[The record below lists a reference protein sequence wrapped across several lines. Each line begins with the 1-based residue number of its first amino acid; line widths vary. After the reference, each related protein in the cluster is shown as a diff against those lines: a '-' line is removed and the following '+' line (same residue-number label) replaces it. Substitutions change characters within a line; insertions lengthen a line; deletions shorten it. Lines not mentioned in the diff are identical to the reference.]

1 MAALASRFH
10 VNYLLSWCDVGIDVF
25 EHRLEHGIVAHGQ
38 VLDLNLA
45 TLGPVLGH
53 LRGVCSDTN
62 TGNCS
67 NGPFE
72 TSATEN
78 RPLAASLLSMLEA
91 GLV

>member
-1 MAALASRFH
+1 MSGTTLPVQKYKTELEPIVAALASRFR

-25 EHRLEHGIVAHGQ
+25 EDRLEHGIVAHGQ

-53 LRGVCSDTN
+53 LRGVCSETN

-67 NGPFE
+67 N
-72 TSATEN
+72 
-78 RPLAASLLSMLEA
+78 
-91 GLV
+91 